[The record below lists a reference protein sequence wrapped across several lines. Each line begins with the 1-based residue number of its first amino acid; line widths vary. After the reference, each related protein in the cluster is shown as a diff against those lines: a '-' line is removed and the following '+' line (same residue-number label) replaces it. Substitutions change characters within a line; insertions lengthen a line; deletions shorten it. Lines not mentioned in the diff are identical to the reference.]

1 MIKFRNLFLSVLGI
15 ILITAGLF
23 GQIPTKGK
31 IMGTVTDEEGNPLP
45 GVTVEATSPRLMGSA
60 TTVTDTSGKY
70 RLISLPPGTY
80 SISYSLAAFKSV
92 IRQDIVIRINQ
103 NYTVNISMEIGAIE
117 EEITV
122 IGQSPLIDFKSTTK
136 GMTLN
141 KEMFELLPKGRN
153 FDTLVTAVPGV
164 NNESWLGGVSVDGAS
179 AAENMYYVD
188 GTDITAIDIGMGN
201 QDVAFEFVEEVQVI
215 ASGYEAEYGGALG
228 GVISVITRQGGNAF
242 HGELIGYYSG
252 SALNGKERDT
262 RRFDPEQF
270 NVSELVNYQDLYGK
284 DDRKRYE
291 VGFSLGGYIIKD
303 KLWFFGSFLP
313 VFDTHKRNVTFQEPE
328 GATGDYSRKRNYWN
342 FQGKLTAQPA
352 SFMRVGA
359 SFVNNFYKYR
369 GSLPSRIG
377 DDNYEDPNWDVYGYD
392 YPNWTASAF
401 VDLTIGANLMVNIR
415 GGKFYY
421 NRTNQQVTAEKTGE
435 PRWYHSS
442 NYTDYFDGTPLEI
455 PAAFQKPHGWQN
467 RGRIYEYKK
476 WIKYKQHI
484 GADFTYFMY
493 AGGEHALKFGVQWVR
508 QGEDSDRTL
517 DQNYPD
523 IYFRWGQPLLQG
535 LTNYG
540 QGTYGYY
547 EVRGNEAS
555 GPFGDFF
562 NVHNDRWALYV
573 QDSWTIGDRLTLNL
587 GLRAETEYVPPFTE
601 AENLPEGLSENFKP
615 MEFGLGEK
623 LAPRIGF
630 IYDMFGDASFKI
642 FGSFGH
648 YYDVIKTYMP
658 AHSYAGFKWKSAY
671 YELDTY
677 EWDTI
682 GVNGNFPGRLMAVID
697 HRTPSFDSTE
707 PDLKPVSQQEISFGA
722 EKMLME
728 NVTATLRVVQK
739 HLRYTIED
747 VGVITPTGEKYYECN
762 PGYGLSLHIGNGNGQ
777 FDPKYP
783 ETPKAKRE
791 YWAVN
796 FSVDK
801 RLSNNWL
808 AGFSYTWSRLTGNYS
823 GLGSSDEYGR
833 TSPYV
838 ERSFD
843 NWAMAQ
849 SMAADGVV
857 TGNLEALDGPLVTDR
872 THFFKFYG
880 AYTFPFGLTAGA
892 VVNAMSGTPF
902 SETWYYWNT
911 YIYPYNRGYYMDDSG
926 NLVQE
931 RMPFLW
937 FCNAY
942 VEYNLRLAD
951 KFTIQLN
958 VNVDNL
964 FNVGTARYKG
974 RYKTYYGLDVTEDM
988 VLAAGWDLTTPD
1000 INYLK
1005 QDDYRLESNF
1015 YPPISLRLGV
1025 KFIF

>member
-1 MIKFRNLFLSVLGI
+1 MIKFRNLLFCVLGI
-15 ILITAGLF
+15 ILITSSLF
-23 GQIPTKGK
+23 AQIPTKGS
-31 IMGTVTDEEGNPLP
+31 IFGTIIDEEGNALP
-45 GVTVEATSPRLMGSA
+45 GVSIEATSPKHMGKA
-60 TTVTDTSGKY
+60 TAVTDVNGKY
-70 RLISLPPGTY
+70 RMVSLTPGVYTIKY
-80 SISYSLAAFKSV
+80 TLEGFKPYTRGDIIVRINATVSV
-92 IRQDIVIRINQ
+92 DIV
-103 NYTVNISMEIGAIE
+103 MAIGTIE

-122 IGQSPLIDFKSTTK
+122 IGESPIIDVKSTTK
-136 GMTLN
+136 GMTLS
-141 KEMFELLPKGRN
+141 KEMFQLLPKGRN

-188 GTDITAIDIGMGN
+188 GTDITRVDTGRGN
-201 QDVAFEFVEEVQVI
+201 QDVAFEFIEEVQII

-228 GVISVITRQGGNAF
+228 GVVSVITRQGGNEF

-252 SALNGKERDT
+252 SKLTGKERDT
-262 RRFDPEQF
+262 LRYDPLQF
-270 NVSELVNYQDLYGK
+270 NVTEYVNYQEMYGK
-284 DDRKRYE
+284 DPTHRYE
-291 VGFSLGGYIIKD
+291 VGFSLGGYILKD
-303 KLWFFGSFLP
+303 RLWFFGAFLP
-313 VFDTHKRNVTFQEPE
+313 VISTHDRYVEFLSPA
-328 GATGDYSRKRNYWN
+328 GATGDYSTKTNYWN
-342 FQGKLTAQPA
+342 FQAKLTAQPFN
-352 SFMRVGA
+352 FMRVGA
-359 SFVNNFYKYR
+359 SFVNNFSKWR
-369 GSLPSRIG
+369 GDLPDRDG
-377 DDNYEDPNWDVYGYD
+377 TENYGDPNWGLYGYD
-392 YPNWTASAF
+392 DPNWTASFFA
-401 VDLTIGANLMVNIR
+401 DLTLGANFMANIR

-421 NRTNQQVTAEKTGE
+421 DHTNQQVTAGTFGE

-442 NYTDYFDGTPLEI
+442 NYTDYFDGTSLEV
-455 PAAFQKPHGWQN
+455 PAEYQVPHGWQN
-467 RGRIYEYKK
+467 RARIYEYKK
-476 WIKYKQHI
+476 FIKYKQHI
-484 GADFTYFMY
+484 GADFTYFMS
-493 AGGEHALKFGVQWVR
+493 AGGEHALKFGIQWVR
-508 QGEDSDRTL
+508 QGEDADRTL
-517 DQNYPD
+517 DSNYPD
-523 IYFRWGQPLLQG
+523 VYFRWGRDCIVG
-535 LTNYG
+535 TTNYG

-547 EVRGNEAS
+547 EVRGSEET

-562 NVHNDRWALYV
+562 DIHNDRWALYF
-573 QDSWTIGDRLTLNL
+573 QDSWTIADRVTLNL
-587 GLRAETEYVPPFTE
+587 GLRAESEYIPPFCE
-601 AENLPEGLSENFKP
+601 AKDLPAGLAEDFKA
-615 MEFGLGEK
+615 MEFGFGDK

-630 IYDMFGDASFKI
+630 IYDVFGDTSLKI

-671 YELDTY
+671 HKLDTY
-677 EWDTI
+677 EWI
-682 GVNGNFPGRLMAVID
+682 GIGLNNYFPGDTLAVID
-697 HRTPSFDSTE
+697 WRTPSFDSTE
-707 PDLKPVSQQEISFGA
+707 PDLKPVSQQEISFGV

-728 NVTATLRVVQK
+728 NLSATVRVVQK

-747 VGVITPTGEKYYECN
+747 VGVITPEGEKYFECN
-762 PGYGLSLHIGNGNGQ
+762 PGYGYSLHIGNGTGK

-783 ETPKAKRE
+783 ETPRAKRE

-843 NWAMAQ
+843 NWAMA
-849 SMAADGVV
+849 V
-857 TGNLEALDGPLVTDR
+857 TLDPSVYLDGPLVTDR

-880 AYTFPFGLTAGA
+880 AYTFPFGLTVGS

-902 SETWYYWNT
+902 SETWYFWNT
-911 YIYPYNRGYYMDDSG
+911 YFYPYNRGYSMDASG

-942 VEYNLRLAD
+942 AEYNLRIAG
-951 KFTIQLN
+951 KYTIQLN

-964 FNVGTARYKG
+964 FNIGTARYLG
-974 RYKTYYGLDVTEDM
+974 RYKTYYGLDVSEDM
-988 VLAAGWDLTTPD
+988 VLAGNWDLNTPD
-1000 INYLK
+1000 INYLL
-1005 QDDYRLESNF
+1005 DDQYRKESQF
-1015 YPPISLRLGV
+1015 YPPISVRLGV

>member
-23 GQIPTKGK
+23 GQIPTKGN

-92 IRQDIVIRINQ
+92 IRQDIIIRINQ
-103 NYTVNISMEIGAIE
+103 NYTVNIAMEIGAIE

-136 GMTLN
+136 GMTLS
-141 KEMFELLPKGRN
+141 KEMFELLPKGRS

-164 NNESWLGGVSVDGAS
+164 NNEAWLGGVSVDGAS

-188 GTDITAIDIGMGN
+188 GTDITAVDIGRGK
-201 QDVAFEFVEEVQVI
+201 QSVAFEFVEEVQII

-228 GVISVITRQGGNAF
+228 GVVSVITRQGGNEF

-262 RRFDPEQF
+262 LRYDPLQV
-270 NVSELVNYQDLYGK
+270 NVPEYVNYQDMYGK
-284 DDRKRYE
+284 DKTHRYE
-291 VGFSLGGYIIKD
+291 VGFSLGGYIVKD
-303 KLWFFGSFLP
+303 RLWFFGSFLP
-313 VFDTHKRNVTFQEPE
+313 VIRTYDRNVTFLSPA
-328 GATGDYSRKRNYWN
+328 GATGDYTQKRHNWN
-342 FQGKLTAQPA
+342 FQTKITAQPA

-369 GSLPSRIG
+369 GNLPNRAGTS
-377 DDNYEDPNWDVYGYD
+377 NYNDPNWAIYGYD

-401 VDLTIGANLMVNIR
+401 VDLTIGSNLMVNIR
-415 GGKFYY
+415 GGKFHYDIK
-421 NRTNQQVTAEKTGE
+421 NQQVTAATFGE
-435 PRWYHSS
+435 PRWYLSG
-442 NYTDYFDGTPLEI
+442 DGTASFPEI
-455 PAAFQKPHGWQN
+455 PAAYQKPRNWQN
-467 RGRIYEYKK
+467 RSRIYEYKK
-476 WIKYKQHI
+476 FIKYKQHV

-517 DQNYPD
+517 DSSLCD
-523 IYFRWGQPLLQG
+523 IYFYWGRDLVQG
-535 LTNYG
+535 VTNYG

-547 EVRGNEAS
+547 EVRGSEES

-573 QDSWTIGDRLTLNL
+573 QDSWTIGDKLTLNL
-587 GLRAETEYVPPFTE
+587 GLRAETEYVPPFCE
-601 AENLPEGLSENFKP
+601 AKDLPEGLAENFKP

-707 PDLKPVSQQEISFGA
+707 PDLKPVSQREISFGA

-728 NVTATLRVVQK
+728 NVSATLRVVQK

-783 ETPKAKRE
+783 ETPRAKRE
-791 YWAVN
+791 YLAVN
-796 FSVDK
+796 ISMDK

-843 NWAMAQ
+843 NWAMA
-849 SMAADGVV
+849 V
-857 TGNLEALDGPLVTDR
+857 TKDMEYMDGPLVTDR
-872 THFFKFYG
+872 THFIKFYG
-880 AYTFPFGLTAGA
+880 AYTFPFGLTLGS

-902 SETWYYWNT
+902 TETWYVWNA
-911 YIYPYNRGYYMDDSG
+911 YFYPYNRGYSMDDSG

-937 FCNAY
+937 FANAY
-942 VEYNLRLAD
+942 AEYNLRLAD
-951 KFTIQLN
+951 KFTIQFN

-964 FNVGTARYKG
+964 FNVGTARYKY
-974 RYKTYYGLDVTEDM
+974 RWKTYYGIDVTEAEM
-988 VLAAGWDLTTPD
+988 LAGGWDITDTDPVTGQNIRNYEPD
-1000 INYLK
+1000 S
-1005 QDDYRLESNF
+1005 QWGMESQF
-1015 YPPISLRLGV
+1015 YPPISIRLGV